1 VDDCELQGV
10 DLITLGDGGLVTR
23 LDVLI
28 RPENALV
35 LLREGVAPRMGE
47 FFATVGD

>member
-28 RPENALV
+28 RPENVLV
-35 LLREGVAPRMGE
+35 LLRQAVAPRMVE
-47 FFATVGD
+47 FFETVGD